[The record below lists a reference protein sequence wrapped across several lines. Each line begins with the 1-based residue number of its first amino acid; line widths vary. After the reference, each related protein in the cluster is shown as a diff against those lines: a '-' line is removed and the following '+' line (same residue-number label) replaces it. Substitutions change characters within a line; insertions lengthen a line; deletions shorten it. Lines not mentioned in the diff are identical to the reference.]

1 MAKILRL
8 MSNKNFNKEAY
19 PLQEETYLL
28 NGIAMEIHRT
38 LGRGFLEI
46 VYKDAM
52 ELELRT
58 REILFMREKE
68 YTVDY
73 KGIILPHKFYAD
85 FVVLNDIIVEV
96 KAQKGIADEH
106 YSQVLNYLAVSKCKI
121 GLIYNFGEPSLVIK
135 RVIL

>member
-1 MAKILRL
+1 MKTFDKD
-8 MSNKNFNKEAY
+8 NY

-28 NGIAMEIHRT
+28 NGIAMEIHRI

-46 VYKDAM
+46 VYKDAL
-52 ELELRT
+52 ELELRK
-58 REILFMREKE
+58 REILYLREKE
-68 YTVDY
+68 YTVEY
-73 KGIILPHKFYAD
+73 KGTILPHRFYAD

-106 YSQVLNYLAVSKCKI
+106 FSQVLNYLAVSKCKI

>member
-1 MAKILRL
+1 MAKK
-8 MSNKNFNKEAY
+8 SFDKHAY

-28 NGIAMEIHRT
+28 NGIAMEIHRI

-46 VYKDAM
+46 VYKDAL
-52 ELELRT
+52 ELELRK
-58 REILFMREKE
+58 REISFTREKE
-68 YTVDY
+68 YRVEY
-73 KGIILPHKFYAD
+73 KEVILPHKFYAD
-85 FVVLNDIIVEV
+85 FVVLDDIIVEV
-96 KAQKGIADEH
+96 KAQKGIAEEH